1 MTQLPR
7 QFDYIVAGAGSAGSI
22 VASRLSENPDNQ
34 VLLLEAG
41 PEDRSLWSRIP
52 LGFGLI
58 LFNDKYIWQDYA
70 TSSEAGLNGRAFQ
83 LPAGKLV
90 GGSGAI
96 NGLIHVRGTKSDYR
110 AWVQAGAEGWD
121 WDDVLPYH
129 KKYERSY
136 RGENDLHGTTG
147 PITIEKARWKTPLA
161 DAYIDTASEV
171 LGTGKN
177 VDFNSGS
184 PEGSGYWDVATRNG
198 VRSSTS
204 QAILK
209 EARKR
214 PNLTVLTGAFVTKVN
229 FQGKRAVGVTYR
241 KDGQELSATAAKETI
256 LSTGALRTPQLLQLS
271 GIGSA
276 DLLAKHGI
284 DVVHELKGVGEHLM
298 DHIQVGRKFTT
309 SSKYTFN
316 AMVGSKLSQAWNGIK
331 YLAGERTGPLTIGA
345 SLAGSYLKTDPGLEE
360 PDLQLHFLP
369 FLPGDKGWDLAD
381 RSGFRLAM
389 YEGRPKSRGH
399 VRITSPDPLD
409 PADITFNHLS
419 SEEDQQVLMK
429 GMRIAKDIA
438 AAMPTAFDIE
448 EVEPG
453 PLGDSDEDLLAYMR
467 ESANTGFHYA
477 GTARIGSDDMAVV
490 DPQLRVRGVD
500 GLRVVDASVMPVQM
514 TGNIHPTVLM
524 LAERGSDLIQR
535 DAARRPAIASLSTA
549 G

>member
-1 MTQLPR
+1 MKHLPR
-7 QFDYIVAGAGSAGSI
+7 QFDYIVAGGGSAGSI
-22 VASRLSENPDNQ
+22 VASRLSENPKNQ

-58 LFNDKYIWQDYA
+58 LFKDKYIWQDYKTTA
-70 TSSEAGLNGRAFQ
+70 ESGLKGRSFQ

-110 AWVQAGAEGWD
+110 AWVEAGAEGWD

-129 KKYERSY
+129 KRYENSY
-136 RGENDLHGTTG
+136 RGDTDLHSTKG
-147 PITIEKARWKTPLA
+147 PIGIEPARWKTPLA
-161 DAYIDTASEV
+161 DAYIDTAAKV
-171 LGTGKN
+171 LGTGKD

-184 PEGSGYWDVATRNG
+184 PEGSGYWDVATHRG

-204 QAILK
+204 QTILK
-209 EARKR
+209 DARKR
-214 PNLTVLTGAFVTKVN
+214 PNLTVLTGAFVTRVN
-229 FQGKRAVGVTYR
+229 FEGKRAVGVTYR
-241 KDGQELSATAAKETI
+241 KDGQELTVTAAKETI

-276 DLLAKHGI
+276 ELLKKHGI
-284 DVVHELKGVGEHLM
+284 EVVHELNGVGEHLM
-298 DHIQVGRKFTT
+298 DHIQVGRKYTT

-316 AMVGSKLSQAWNGIK
+316 AMVGNKLSQGLNGAR
-331 YLAGERTGPLTIGA
+331 YLAGDRSGPLTIGA

-360 PDLQLHFLP
+360 PNLQLHFLP
-369 FLPGDKGWDLAD
+369 FMPGDKGWDLAD
-381 RSGFRLAM
+381 TSGFRLAM

-399 VRITSPDPLD
+399 VRITSADPMA

-419 SEEDQQVLMK
+419 SEEDQQVLMA

-438 AAMPTAFDIE
+438 AAMPAEFDIK

-453 PLGDSDEDLLAYMR
+453 PRGDSDEELLNYMR

-477 GTARIGSDDMAVV
+477 GTARIGTDDGAVV
-490 DPQLRVRGVD
+490 DPQLRVRGVE
-500 GLRVVDASVMPVQM
+500 GLRVVDASVMPVEM

-524 LAERGSDLIQR
+524 IAERGADLIQQ
-535 DAARRPAIASLSTA
+535 ATLPAVHAEAR
-549 G
+549 